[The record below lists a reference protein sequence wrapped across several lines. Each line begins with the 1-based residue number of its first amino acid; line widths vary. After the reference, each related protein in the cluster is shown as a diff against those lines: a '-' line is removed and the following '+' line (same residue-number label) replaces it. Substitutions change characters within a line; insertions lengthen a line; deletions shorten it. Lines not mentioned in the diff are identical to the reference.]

1 VIGSVFESYRVLS
14 RLGGGGMGE
23 VYVAEHTGFGKHV
36 AIKVLRPEYAANPE
50 ILQRFYNEARAVT
63 LVGHEA
69 IVNVEHFGKQPSGAP
84 FLAMELLRGE
94 SLGEH
99 LRREGRRTAELVAFL
114 GWLIA
119 EPLGAA
125 HARGIIHRDLKPD
138 NVFLIADR
146 LSPFGIRVKILDFGI
161 AKLLEEGG
169 TAATRPQLMVG
180 TPTYMSP
187 EQCRGAGGVDQR
199 SDVYSLGCILYE
211 AVTGR
216 APFVVEGKGA
226 MLSAHIHLEPEPPTR
241 VEPSVPEA
249 LESIILRM
257 LAKERD
263 ARYQTMAEL
272 SAELEAFW
280 RASPAQ
286 SRPKQ
291 LLPEPPRWASPRLE
305 TPPPGETELPV
316 GGHEPSVA
324 PTSLRNADAP
334 AARVSDRVR
343 QRLGLLLG
351 AAAVVCSLVLALG
364 APTGSAQPS
373 EQLQLPLRAATPSV
387 EPVASVVASSPVSS
401 ATSAGLASVP
411 PVASAAPQLSTT
423 PRAHRGPGRRHS
435 PPVASA
441 APKAVANPPVD
452 ERPAA
457 VPNNLDPDRI
467 LSL

>member
-14 RLGGGGMGE
+14 KLGGGGMGE

-99 LRREGRRTAELVAFL
+99 LRRKRRLAPELVAFL

-119 EPLGAA
+119 EPVGAA

-138 NVFLIADR
+138 NVFLVAER
-146 LSPFGIRVKILDFGI
+146 LSPFGMRVKILDFGI

-169 TAATRPQLMVG
+169 SASTRPQLMVG

-226 MLSAHIHLEPEPPTR
+226 LLSAHMHLEPQPPTR
-241 VEPSVPEA
+241 VEPSVPRPLEA
-249 LESIILRM
+249 IILRM

-263 ARYQTMAEL
+263 ARYQTMADV
-272 SAELEAFW
+272 SAELESFW
-280 RASPAQ
+280 RDSTVHGPPM
-286 SRPKQ
+286 R
-291 LLPEPPRWASPRLE
+291 LLPERRPLAAPALE
-305 TPPPGETELPV
+305 TPAPGETELPA
-316 GGHEPSVA
+316 GDHESSVA
-324 PTSLRNADAP
+324 PTSLRNADSLP
-334 AARVSDRVR
+334 RDVARGARHHSK
-343 QRLGLLLG
+343 LLLG
-351 AAAVVCSLVLALG
+351 SAAAVCLLVLVIRA
-364 APTGSAQPS
+364 TGGSWRPRPQVTRGVP
-373 EQLQLPLRAATPSV
+373 TPSV
-387 EPVASVVASSPVSS
+387 DFVAASVASSTQVTPAAPSSVSS
-401 ATSAGLASVP
+401 AATEWPTAGSRAPSPSHASRPRSSPRLRSVAVP
-411 PVASAAPQLSTT
+411 AAPS
-423 PRAHRGPGRRHS
+423 
-435 PPVASA
+435 
-441 APKAVANPPVD
+441 ANPASEKRHEPTA
-452 ERPAA
+452 RS
-457 VPNNLDPDRI
+457 LDPDRI